1 MQISTL
7 LPGASYSSGS
17 FVIPF
22 SAINAILTTPITS
35 EDSFEKL
42 LFGLLEVVYA
52 RQKDGFVTQPTLSLE
67 ISNRAAQ
74 QSVWEEITGVFSNAD
89 ILSHLVSFNL
99 DTGPTFS
106 GNNIHPTAP

>member
-52 RQKDGFVTQPTLSLE
+52 RRYTADTVIGDIEQSSTT
-67 ISNRAAQ
+67 ISVGGDNR
-74 QSVWEEITGVFSNAD
+74 SVQ
-89 ILSHLVSFNL
+89 
-99 DTGPTFS
+99 
-106 GNNIHPTAP
+106 